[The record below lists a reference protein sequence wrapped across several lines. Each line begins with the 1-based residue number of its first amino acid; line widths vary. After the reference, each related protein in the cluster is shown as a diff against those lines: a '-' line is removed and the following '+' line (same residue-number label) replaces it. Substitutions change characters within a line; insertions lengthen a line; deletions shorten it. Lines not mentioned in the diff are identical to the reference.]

1 MPTVLRKPYTNLT
14 PGKGDPSRGNP
25 TPILGRG
32 PAMKPVVGNLD
43 APAGSARNP
52 SPNPI
57 LTQRDLRPN
66 EGGTMIRA
74 GRPAVVLP
82 KSQSA
87 GARTAAGPDLMN
99 DGGRIEGRGRTIN
112 VMPSPRIPLTPLTGP
127 GALRTPSTPVAS
139 PTTVAAPQTE
149 ARNPLT
155 GAGNMQPEGTT
166 DTIGST
172 GGIVPQQAG
181 TWDRSETPI
190 GSMAS
195 PLGFSTRGMRTPS
208 GMDAQSPR
216 PSNGLYGNRF
226 RSLASMDRYRAYAQR
241 VTGLT
246 PPVV

>member
-1 MPTVLRKPYTNLT
+1 MPTVLRKPYTNLA
-14 PGKGDPSRGNP
+14 PGTGDPSRGNP

-32 PAMKPVVGNLD
+32 PSLKPIPGNLD
-43 APAGSARNP
+43 APAGSAANP
-52 SPNPI
+52 SPKSV
-57 LTQRDLRPN
+57 LTARDLRPN
-66 EGGTMIRA
+66 QGGTMIRA
-74 GRPAVVLP
+74 GRPAVAIP

-87 GARTAAGPDLMN
+87 AARTFAGPDLMN
-99 DGGRIEGRGRTIN
+99 DGGRITGRGRTIN

-127 GALRTPSTPVAS
+127 QALRTPGAPVAS

-149 ARNPLT
+149 ARNPLS
-155 GAGNMQPEGTT
+155 GSGNQQAGGTT
-166 DTIGST
+166 DIIGTT

-181 TWDRSETPI
+181 TWDRSEAPI
-190 GSMAS
+190 TSLAS
-195 PLGFSTRGMRTPS
+195 PLGFSSRGMRTPA